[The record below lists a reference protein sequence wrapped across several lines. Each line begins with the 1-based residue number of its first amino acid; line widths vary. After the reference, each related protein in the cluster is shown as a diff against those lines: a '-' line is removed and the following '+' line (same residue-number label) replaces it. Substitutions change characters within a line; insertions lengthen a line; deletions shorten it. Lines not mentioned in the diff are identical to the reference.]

1 MRTTETSCR
10 PTVLGQIAE
19 AGGDVTSEASSI
31 GDNGPGGF
39 LLSDS
44 AIEWIEETAKHETD
58 SDG

>member
-1 MRTTETSCR
+1 
-10 PTVLGQIAE
+10 VLGQIVE